1 MRLPG
6 PPAHTEPRYRVWWYA
21 LRVFVALVCVF
32 LVAPIIS
39 IIPLSFSSGSF
50 LSYPVPGFSLK
61 WYAEVFAPRPWM
73 FALKNSLIVGAG
85 ATVLA
90 TTLGTLAAI
99 GLARGRLPGREAITG
114 FLISPMVVPL
124 IITGVG
130 VYFFFAELGLNA
142 SYPGLILAHSVL
154 AVPFVVITVTA
165 TLEGFDPTLVR
176 AAQSLGAG
184 PLTTFRKVT
193 LPLISPGVASGAVF
207 AFAISFDEVVVTVFV
222 AGPAQRTLPREMFAG
237 LRENISPAILA
248 VATLLVVIALLL
260 MVTVALLKRRSDRL
274 RGLAGS

>member
-6 PPAHTEPRYRVWWYA
+6 PPAHTELRYRVWWYA

-61 WYAEVFAPRPWM
+61 WYGEVFAPRPWM

-99 GLARGRLPGREAITG
+99 GLARGRLPAREAITG

-184 PLTTFRKVT
+184 PFTTFRKVT
-193 LPLISPGVASGAVF
+193 LPLISPGVVSGAVF

-260 MVTVALLKRRSDRL
+260 MVTVALLKRRSERL